1 MDIKLHNEIN
11 RLVKTR
17 DKYRHTYIQ
26 ELKLIEEKFE
36 STGCHIKKDILE
48 KQRNIYQKRSSSM
61 ESTVK
66 MLNKKIESIERVL
79 KSIKKD
85 KENFKFNIEKLR
97 TGIVNKDTGEI
108 FDMFSSVVNALEIL
122 NHGINEIDQKS
133 EHSF

>member
-1 MDIKLHNEIN
+1 
-11 RLVKTR
+11 
-17 DKYRHTYIQ
+17 
-26 ELKLIEEKFE
+26 
-36 STGCHIKKDILE
+36 
-48 KQRNIYQKRSSSM
+48 M

-79 KSIKKD
+79 RSIEKD

-122 NHGINEIDQKS
+122 NHGRNEIDQKS
-133 EHSF
+133 EHSS